1 MAKPIPYGMHT
12 ATISLTVQDSS
23 AAIDFYKKVFDAQEL
38 FRMPGPD
45 GKTIMHAEVK
55 IGDSIIMLN
64 DEFPK
69 MNCKSPKSVGGVSSG
84 IYLYVDD
91 VDSTVKKAV
100 ENGAKLQMPV
110 MDMFWGDRL
119 GNIEDPSGH
128 MWSVATHIKDMTP
141 EEMAKAGK
149 EAMKNLPC

>member
-1 MAKPIPYGMHT
+1 MAKPIPHGMHT

-23 AAIDFYKKVFDAQEL
+23 AMIDFYKKVFGAQEL

-69 MNCKSPKSVGGVSSG
+69 MNCRSPKSVGGTSSG

-141 EEMAKAGK
+141 EEMAKAGQ
-149 EAMKNLPC
+149 EAMKNCQ

>member
-1 MAKPIPYGMHT
+1 MAKPVPHGMHT
-12 ATISLTVQDSS
+12 ATISLTVQNSS
-23 AAIDFYKKVFDAQEL
+23 AAIEFYKRVFDAQEL

-45 GKTIMHAEVK
+45 GKTIMHAEIK

-69 MNCKSPKSVGGVSSG
+69 MNCKSPKSVGGTSSG

-91 VDSTVKKAV
+91 VDDTVKKAV
-100 ENGAKLQMPV
+100 ENGAKLQIPV

-128 MWSVATHIKDMTP
+128 MLSIATHIKDMTP
-141 EEMAKAGK
+141 EEMAEAGK

>member
-1 MAKPIPYGMHT
+1 MAKPIPHGMHT

-23 AAIDFYKKVFDAQEL
+23 AMIDFYKKVFGAQEL

-69 MNCKSPKSVGGVSSG
+69 MNCRSPKSVGGTSSG

-91 VDSTVKKAV
+91 VDGTVKKAV

-128 MWSVATHIKDMTP
+128 MWSVATHVKDMTP
-141 EEMAKAGK
+141 EEMAKAGQ
-149 EAMKNLPC
+149 EAMKNCQ

>member
-1 MAKPIPYGMHT
+1 MAKPIPHGMHT

-23 AAIDFYKKVFDAQEL
+23 AMIDFYKKVFDAQEL

-69 MNCKSPKSVGGVSSG
+69 MNCRSPKSVGGTSSG

-91 VDSTVKKAV
+91 VDGTVKKAI

-128 MWSVATHIKDMTP
+128 MWSVATHVKDMTP
-141 EEMAKAGK
+141 EEMAKAGQ
-149 EAMKNLPC
+149 EAMKNCQ

>member
-1 MAKPIPYGMHT
+1 MAKPIPHGMHT

-23 AAIDFYKKVFDAQEL
+23 AMIDFYKKVFGAQEL

-69 MNCKSPKSVGGVSSG
+69 MNCRSPKSVGGTSSG
-84 IYLYVDD
+84 VYLYVDD

-110 MDMFWGDRL
+110 IDMFWGDRL

-128 MWSVATHIKDMTP
+128 VWSVATHIKDMTP
-141 EEMAKAGK
+141 EEMAKAGQ
-149 EAMKNLPC
+149 EAMKNYQ

>member
-1 MAKPIPYGMHT
+1 MAKPIPHGMHT

-23 AAIDFYKKVFDAQEL
+23 AMIDFYKKVFGAQEL

-69 MNCKSPKSVGGVSSG
+69 MNCRSPKSVGGTSSG

-128 MWSVATHIKDMTP
+128 MWSVATHVKDMTP
-141 EEMAKAGK
+141 EEMAKAGQ
-149 EAMKNLPC
+149 EAMKNCQ

>member
-1 MAKPIPYGMHT
+1 
-12 ATISLTVQDSS
+12 
-23 AAIDFYKKVFDAQEL
+23 
-38 FRMPGPD
+38 
-45 GKTIMHAEVK
+45 
-55 IGDSIIMLN
+55 MLN

-69 MNCKSPKSVGGVSSG
+69 MNCRSPKSVGGTSSG

-141 EEMAKAGK
+141 EEMAKAGQ
-149 EAMKNLPC
+149 EAMKNCQ

>member
-1 MAKPIPYGMHT
+1 MAKPLPYGMYT

-23 AAIDFYKKVFDAQEL
+23 AAIDFYKKVFGAQEL

-45 GKTIMHAEVK
+45 GKTIMHAEIK

-69 MNCKSPKSVGGVSSG
+69 MNCRSPKSVGGTSSG

-141 EEMAKAGK
+141 EEMAKAGQ
-149 EAMKNLPC
+149 EAMKNCQ